1 MFYTT
6 RKDAVC
12 VLEASNRK
20 SSWSSAALYW
30 RNLEDE
36 EALAPRN
43 SSPSSSLL
51 KVLLRQGWKLSHT
64 SLYIFSFSS
73 ILGVLYQAKWLWW
86 RSSWKSCGRPL
97 GTFGSWRCSKR
108 HSSLQSRSLQVNEK
122 ILLPYLL
129 GVWMPNKQSDWL
141 SPYSSVAA
149 SGSLASVMLLVQRT
163 LLIDSNHIEKVF

>member
-12 VLEASNRK
+12 ALLEASNRK
-20 SSWSSAALYW
+20 SSSSSAALYW

-73 ILGVLYQAKWLWW
+73 ILGVLYQAKWL
-86 RSSWKSCGRPL
+86 
-97 GTFGSWRCSKR
+97 
-108 HSSLQSRSLQVNEK
+108 
-122 ILLPYLL
+122 
-129 GVWMPNKQSDWL
+129 
-141 SPYSSVAA
+141 
-149 SGSLASVMLLVQRT
+149 
-163 LLIDSNHIEKVF
+163 

>member
-12 VLEASNRK
+12 ALLEASNRK
-20 SSWSSAALYW
+20 SSSSSAALYW
-30 RNLEDE
+30 RNLEEEDE

-122 ILLPYLL
+122 ILLLHLL
-129 GVWMPNKQSDWL
+129 GLLWL
-141 SPYSSVAA
+141 CFQTKWLIISLFI
-149 SGSLASVMLLVQRT
+149 SGS
-163 LLIDSNHIEKVF
+163 

>member
-12 VLEASNRK
+12 ALLEASNRK
-20 SSWSSAALYW
+20 SSSSSAALYW
-30 RNLEDE
+30 RNLEEDE

-73 ILGVLYQAKWLWW
+73 ILGVLYQAKWL
-86 RSSWKSCGRPL
+86 
-97 GTFGSWRCSKR
+97 
-108 HSSLQSRSLQVNEK
+108 
-122 ILLPYLL
+122 
-129 GVWMPNKQSDWL
+129 
-141 SPYSSVAA
+141 
-149 SGSLASVMLLVQRT
+149 
-163 LLIDSNHIEKVF
+163 

>member
-20 SSWSSAALYW
+20 SSSSAALYW

-73 ILGVLYQAKWLWW
+73 ILGVLYQAKWL
-86 RSSWKSCGRPL
+86 
-97 GTFGSWRCSKR
+97 
-108 HSSLQSRSLQVNEK
+108 
-122 ILLPYLL
+122 
-129 GVWMPNKQSDWL
+129 
-141 SPYSSVAA
+141 
-149 SGSLASVMLLVQRT
+149 
-163 LLIDSNHIEKVF
+163 